1 MSRITNKNV
10 KIGDNYVLPLT
21 NSSISKYEAKVE
33 SLLNDVEEEKRR
45 LLEEAKKEAD
55 NIKIRA
61 GLLIKDA
68 EEKGHQVI
76 ENAKNQ
82 AVNIIKQAEE
92 EQNNI
97 KLKTEEI
104 AKNAYNEGF
113 QKGLEDGLNK
123 FREDSITSVKSLET
137 LAATSFE
144 LKHNIV
150 KSADMDIVELVIA
163 IARKIT
169 SAKFD
174 ENMLKE
180 ITISAINQLKD
191 KEEVTI
197 IVNPQLVQNIIN
209 LSEEFKQEISQIKNI
224 KIIEDSALS
233 VDGTIVSTPL
243 SRVDSRISSQIDE
256 IAARLINGITDDV
269 QQG

>member
-1 MSRITNKNV
+1 M
-10 KIGDNYVLPLT
+10 PLT

-68 EEKGHQVI
+68 EEKGHQII

-82 AVNIIKQAEE
+82 ALNIIKQAED

-113 QKGLEDGLNK
+113 QKGLDDGLNK
-123 FREDSITSVKSLET
+123 FREDAINSVKSLET
-137 LAATSFE
+137 LAAASFE

-150 KSADMDIVELVIA
+150 KSADMDIVELVMA
-163 IARKIT
+163 L
-169 SAKFD
+169 
-174 ENMLKE
+174 E
-180 ITISAINQLKD
+180 
-191 KEEVTI
+191 
-197 IVNPQLVQNIIN
+197 
-209 LSEEFKQEISQIKNI
+209 EEFDIEIPDSDAEKVVTVGDVVEYIKENV
-224 KIIEDSALS
+224 K
-233 VDGTIVSTPL
+233 
-243 SRVDSRISSQIDE
+243 
-256 IAARLINGITDDV
+256 
-269 QQG
+269 